1 MRPMQLQVISEPRLS
16 SVDLVLLI
24 VFFVGIYLGVSV
36 SITDKI
42 PFPAAPAGVAG
53 LILLWRRRDQIP
65 PRHLAGLFMIILL
78 YLIACLCTASL
89 ASLPKRFTG
98 LVQLSYSLVVSY
110 AMFITLL
117 QASRKQL
124 ATLFLSFSIFILVGS
139 LLESH
144 AGLNAVSDA
153 VRRKIYDSGVYDSDL
168 RDELLYGKIRPKL
181 FTSEPSAVTFGIT
194 LFSFAWFVVSQHRR
208 KLLIFLGL
216 LAVSLVATPGPTLM
230 LAILLLPPY
239 YFFVLPATPF
249 SRLGMGYRLGI
260 LIVGTLALMIFAV
273 IGSTLYAERLSDIM
287 RGNDPSFFY
296 RVIGPALVAFEVVRH
311 FPWSGAG
318 LTGENSIAD
327 LVMNVFVSSSQFS
340 AGWRISKI
348 SDVLT
353 NYFWLHW
360 IYLGFVWGVIM
371 LMALTVWLRSLGV
384 PNILFCWLVW
394 IVFGQA
400 SGAYVAP
407 KTWVVLMLAAAL
419 AVLHQRVAVP
429 QVSPQADE
437 PVLQRRLRQSRAL
450 QSSRPLYQP

>member
-1 MRPMQLQVISEPRLS
+1 MQAAPLQVISEPRLS
-16 SVDLVLLI
+16 LVDLLL
-24 VFFVGIYLGVSV
+24 VALFFIGIYLGVSV

-65 PRHLAGLFMIILL
+65 ARHLAGLFIIVLL

-117 QASRKQL
+117 QASRNQL
-124 ATLFLSFSIFILVGS
+124 SRLFLGFTIFILVGS

-144 AGLNAVSDA
+144 AGLNVISDA
-153 VRRKIYDSGVYDSDL
+153 VRQKIYDSGVYDSDL
-168 RDELLYGKIRPKL
+168 RDQLLYGKVRPKL
-181 FTSEPSAVTFGIT
+181 FTSEPSAVTFGFT
-194 LFSFAWFVVSQHRR
+194 LFSFAWFMVSQHRR
-208 KLLIFLGL
+208 KLIIFLGL
-216 LAVSLVATPGPTLM
+216 LAISLVATPGPTLM

-239 YFFVLPATPF
+239 YFFVLPSTPL
-249 SRLGMGYRLGI
+249 SRLGMSYRLGI
-260 LIVGTLALMIFAV
+260 LIAGTVALVIFAIV
-273 IGSTLYAERLSDIM
+273 GGTLYAERLGDIM

-296 RVIGPALVAFEVVRH
+296 RVIGPALVALEVVQH

-360 IYLGFVWGVIM
+360 IYLGFVWGVLI
-371 LMALTVWLRSLGV
+371 LLALTVWLRSLSV
-384 PNILFCWLVW
+384 PNVLFCWIVW
-394 IVFGQA
+394 VVFGQA

-419 AVLHQRVAVP
+419 TILHQRVSIP
-429 QVSPQADE
+429 QVSPQAE
-437 PVLQRRLRQSRAL
+437 PVLQRRLRQSHAL
-450 QSSRPLYQP
+450 HASRPLLQP